1 VNTNANAIGTVYFG
15 AVALASSLLAAL
27 PAADVAAIRA
37 VHEKKTMKTS
47 VVPLRGAVLS
57 ALAFV
62 ATAPGLSLAAQS
74 KAAAG
79 AMPGQLLEIS
89 VVIIKPDK
97 TAEYERLQK
106 EEVNPAL
113 KKAGWE
119 ARAFFKGGFLN
130 DGYLYGTAVP
140 IKSFAFFDEPRP
152 LEKALGK
159 PAADALM
166 ARIAACH
173 ISKRVFATRTVPDL
187 SWGQLFSPVAVVV
200 TNRLAPGRKS
210 EYLKFLREHLVPVI
224 RKSDILGFTVEEH
237 VLGGSSEDVTTLG
250 FWRNYAD
257 LDKGSAARHV
267 LGEQAYEK
275 LLQKLPIG
283 VVLGREASVIEFRE
297 DLSFGP
303 LVKMAQMNS
312 AGDPWIGTWVL
323 NVAKSRFSP
332 GPAPKSETRTYV
344 VTAAGER
351 ASYTQVDAE
360 GKQLRSESTYT
371 FDGKDAP
378 VTGLPDSDTFAFKR
392 TGPSSLAVTVKKAG
406 KVARTATRVVST
418 DGKTLTLTIKGTNA
432 KGQPLDDTW
441 VFDRR

>member
-1 VNTNANAIGTVYFG
+1 
-15 AVALASSLLAAL
+15 
-27 PAADVAAIRA
+27 
-37 VHEKKTMKTS
+37 MKTP
-47 VVPLRGAVLS
+47 VVSLRGAVFS
-57 ALAFV
+57 AFAFV
-62 ATAPGLSLAAQS
+62 ATTLGVSLVVQSRAAEGPTQ
-74 KAAAG
+74 
-79 AMPGQLLEIS
+79 GQLLEIS

-97 TAEYERLQK
+97 VAEYERLQK

-113 KKAGWE
+113 QKAGWG
-119 ARAFFKGGFLN
+119 ARSYFKGGFLN
-130 DGYLYGTAVP
+130 EGYLYGTAVP
-140 IKSFAFFDEPRP
+140 IESLAFFDEQRP

-173 ISKRVFATRTVPDL
+173 ISKRAFATRQVPDL

-237 VLGGSSEDVTTLG
+237 VLGGNVDEVYTLG
-250 FWRNYAD
+250 FWRNYAA
-257 LDKGSAARHV
+257 LDKGLAARQV

-283 VVLGREASVIEFRE
+283 VVLEREARVIEFRE

-303 LVKMAQMNS
+303 AVKRTETKLT
-312 AGDPWIGTWVL
+312 GDPWIGTWEL
-323 NVAKSRFSP
+323 NLAKSRFSP
-332 GPAPKSETRTYV
+332 GPGPKSETRTYV
-344 VTAAGER
+344 ATAEGER
-351 ASYTQVDAE
+351 ATYAEVDAE
-360 GKQLRSESTYT
+360 GKQIRSESTYK

-378 VTGLPDSDTFAFKR
+378 ITGSPDEDTMALKR
-392 TGPSSLAVTVKKAG
+392 TGPSSIAATVKKDG
-406 KVARTATRVVST
+406 KVVRTATRVVSM
-418 DGKTLTLTIKGTNA
+418 DGKTLTVTFKGTNA
-432 KGQPLDDTW
+432 KGQPVDDWW